1 MPSKAPL
8 TRDLLRNRVVRLSKP
23 SRFEHAEVRLSY
35 RALATSFTIK
45 LINQDV
51 PHRYQVRHVSSMA
64 RSQRSPRALGQAIC
78 YSQLVGERKSWLA
91 MKLHPTRLKQ
101 YIRYEL
107 RGQKMAEILSS
118 ENGKRVLRQCQEM
131 LVKPANA
138 DGYSRHLVLQRFATE
153 LDVFDY
159 ELEDLL
165 KRLADEE
172 PQKA

>member
-1 MPSKAPL
+1 
-8 TRDLLRNRVVRLSKP
+8 
-23 SRFEHAEVRLSY
+23 
-35 RALATSFTIK
+35 
-45 LINQDV
+45 
-51 PHRYQVRHVSSMA
+51 
-64 RSQRSPRALGQAIC
+64 
-78 YSQLVGERKSWLA
+78 
-91 MKLHPTRLKQ
+91 
-101 YIRYEL
+101 
-107 RGQKMAEILSS
+107 MAEILSS

>member
-1 MPSKAPL
+1 
-8 TRDLLRNRVVRLSKP
+8 
-23 SRFEHAEVRLSY
+23 
-35 RALATSFTIK
+35 
-45 LINQDV
+45 
-51 PHRYQVRHVSSMA
+51 
-64 RSQRSPRALGQAIC
+64 
-78 YSQLVGERKSWLA
+78 

-107 RGQKMAEILSS
+107 RGRKMAEILSS